1 MTRSVLQEA
10 YQALAHTIHKSVLL
24 ILSFLLCWCFVLIP
38 WEPAAS
44 GTEEIR
50 VAEVIT
56 QVLSDHKT
64 GGNIMIQNER
74 ILDVAMVKRFYTQR
88 NFRPAW
94 LNNDIRM
101 SRAHELLDAI
111 QEAYADGL
119 IPEYYHLNKIKLLL
133 QEVQLID
140 TRLASAHGKKFAE
153 LDLLLSDAFFLLSCH
168 LSSGCVNPIAI
179 EAEWFSDNGVIDV
192 IAVLEKGLQEN
203 AIKESLRNLIP
214 REKMYHRLRQALS
227 AYRSIQSKGGWTV
240 VSPGRV
246 LKIGMRDA
254 RVSALRQRLIRSS
267 DLSPEAEDTGD
278 LYNHTIEKTV
288 LRFQRRHGLHPD
300 GVVGPKT
307 IRELNVSVEE
317 RVRQIELNLERLRWS
332 FRNLGS
338 QYILVNIADYRL
350 EVVEDGKTVL
360 AMKVIVG
367 KPYWHT
373 PVFSAEMT
381 YLEINPTWNVP
392 DSILQDDLL
401 PKIKNDPTY
410 FTEQDFT
417 VLDGWGENAERID
430 PLFIDWTTVSGEDF
444 PYRLRQ
450 EPGPRNPLGRIK
462 FMFPNEFNVY
472 LHDTPH
478 RALFEKNVRT
488 FSHGCIRLSQP
499 IDAAV
504 YLLQNDHE
512 WTKEKILEAVDSG
525 ETQIVRLKHPVRVH
539 ILYLTAW
546 VDTNGLVQFREDI
559 YSRDERLDKALKKPP
574 S

>member
-1 MTRSVLQEA
+1 
-10 YQALAHTIHKSVLL
+10 
-24 ILSFLLCWCFVLIP
+24 
-38 WEPAAS
+38 
-44 GTEEIR
+44 
-50 VAEVIT
+50 
-56 QVLSDHKT
+56 
-64 GGNIMIQNER
+64 
-74 ILDVAMVKRFYTQR
+74 
-88 NFRPAW
+88 
-94 LNNDIRM
+94 
-101 SRAHELLDAI
+101 
-111 QEAYADGL
+111 
-119 IPEYYHLNKIKLLL
+119 
-133 QEVQLID
+133 
-140 TRLASAHGKKFAE
+140 
-153 LDLLLSDAFFLLSCH
+153 
-168 LSSGCVNPIAI
+168 
-179 EAEWFSDNGVIDV
+179 
-192 IAVLEKGLQEN
+192 
-203 AIKESLRNLIP
+203 
-214 REKMYHRLRQALS
+214 
-227 AYRSIQSKGGWTV
+227 
-240 VSPGRV
+240 
-246 LKIGMRDA
+246 
-254 RVSALRQRLIRSS
+254 
-267 DLSPEAEDTGD
+267 
-278 LYNHTIEKTV
+278 
-288 LRFQRRHGLHPD
+288 
-300 GVVGPKT
+300 VVGPKT

>member
-1 MTRSVLQEA
+1 
-10 YQALAHTIHKSVLL
+10 
-24 ILSFLLCWCFVLIP
+24 
-38 WEPAAS
+38 
-44 GTEEIR
+44 
-50 VAEVIT
+50 
-56 QVLSDHKT
+56 
-64 GGNIMIQNER
+64 MIQDER
-74 ILDVAMVKRFYTQR
+74 ILDVAMVKRFYKQR

-94 LNNDIRM
+94 LNYDIRM

-133 QEVQLID
+133 REVQLID
-140 TRLASAHGKKFAE
+140 TQLASAHWKKSAE

-168 LSSGCVNPIAI
+168 LSSGCVNPIAV

-203 AIKESLRNLIP
+203 TIKESLRNLIP

-227 AYRSIQSKGGWTV
+227 AHRSIQSKGGWTV
-240 VSPGRV
+240 VSPGSV

-254 RVSALRQRLIRSS
+254 RVSALRQRLIRSG

-278 LYNHTIEKTV
+278 LYNHAIEKAV
-288 LRFQRRHGLHPD
+288 LRFQGRHGLYPD

-307 IRELNVSVEE
+307 IRELNVSVQE

-350 EVVEDGKTVL
+350 EVVEDRKTVL

-392 DSILQDDLL
+392 NSILQDDLL

-410 FTEQDFT
+410 LTEQNFT
-417 VLDGWGENAERID
+417 VLDGWGEIAERID
-430 PLFIDWTTVSGEDF
+430 PLLIDWTTVTGENF

-525 ETQIVRLKHPVRVH
+525 ETQRVRLKHPIRVH

-559 YSRDERLDKALKKPP
+559 YNRDERLDKALKKPP
-574 S
+574 L